1 MHSRFLNKL
10 EITTNTGNSDY
21 SQETIYE
28 NKIMKLKFLFPYLVV
43 LITYYILPIT
53 SFAQDIHFSQF
64 NSSPQNL
71 NPSQTG
77 LFNGDW
83 RFVGNQ
89 RSQWAAIPVPY
100 KTYSISADTRLKMKL
115 KNAVPAA
122 GLLIN
127 TDKSGDSKF
136 STTQIAL
143 SAAYIKK
150 LNSDS
155 TQFIS
160 IGLQPGF
167 TTKSFNVNALT
178 FDNQYDGDNY
188 NAALGSGESFSK
200 TRITYADLGGGATY
214 LWRKNNRTQAGL
226 GVAALHMNRPKQ
238 SFFSNSEI
246 RLDMKTTVNGIVQF
260 PVALQLDILPS
271 VMYQRQGKYRE
282 TVLGLFGKYYLQ
294 PVNGLTTA
302 VSLGGFYRVKD
313 AFIAAASL
321 EYRSFTVGL
330 SYDVNTSKLTEAT
343 NNRGGFEVSIIYI
356 FKKEVPFIAK
366 KRVCPIYM

>member
-1 MHSRFLNKL
+1 
-10 EITTNTGNSDY
+10 
-21 SQETIYE
+21 
-28 NKIMKLKFLFPYLVV
+28 MKLRSIYTYILILTACCLFPTTAV
-43 LITYYILPIT
+43 
-53 SFAQDIHFSQF
+53 SQDIHFSQF

-89 RSQWAAIPVPY
+89 RNQWAAIPVPY
-100 KTYSISADTRLKMKL
+100 KTYSISADTRLKLKL
-115 KNAVPAA
+115 KNAVPAV
-122 GLLIN
+122 GLLID

-150 LNSDS
+150 LNPDS

-160 IGLQPGF
+160 IGVQPGF

-214 LWRKNNRTQAGL
+214 LWRKNNRTQAAL
-226 GVAALHMNRPKQ
+226 GIAALHINRPKQ
-238 SFFSNSEI
+238 SFFTNKEI
-246 RLDMKTTVNGIVQF
+246 RLDMKTTINGIVQF
-260 PVALQLDILPS
+260 PVAPQLDILPS

-282 TVLGLFGKYYLQ
+282 TLMGLFGKYYLQ

-302 VSLGGFYRVKD
+302 VSLGGFYRMKD

-356 FKKEVPFIAK
+356 FKKEVPFVAK